1 MKHCFYQLRK
11 GIYERLN
18 TLGYNVYQYPPKDV
32 NPPYIMLADM
42 SSAPGEEDADTYT
55 QEVTIE
61 IHVVVSYFGDQ
72 GSAIVV
78 DEMTDDV
85 IDALASKGIT
95 AADRAKA
102 ITMDDFIMTPG
113 DHNSTSQQVN
123 FDDVNREIRNVIQI
137 TALID
142 SL

>member
-11 GIYERLN
+11 GIYERIKG
-18 TLGYNVYQYPPKDV
+18 LGYNVYQYPPQDV
-32 NPPYIMLADM
+32 KPPYVMLADM
-42 SSAPGEEDADTYT
+42 SSAPGEEDADAYT
-55 QEVTIE
+55 QEVTTD

-85 IDALASKGIT
+85 ISALVSKGVT
-95 AADRAKA
+95 QAERDKA
-102 ITMDDFIMTPG
+102 ITMDDFVMTPG
-113 DHNSTSQQVN
+113 DHNSTTQQVN

-137 TALID
+137 TAQID